1 MAAAQPSQVT
11 PATFNIIR
19 YALLAGVLLIGGVA
33 WFVTRENA
41 LGTFDAE
48 AATYF
53 RYAFYAV
60 FTASALGMLFIHRS
74 LPQAT
79 TFPQRVTRCIMGYAV
94 AEGTALFG
102 AVYLFLTGSLQL
114 YIIGLLLFLLAF
126 LVFTPTDPQQV

>member
-19 YALLAGVLLIGGVA
+19 FALLAGVLLFGGVA
-33 WFVTRENA
+33 WFITREND

-48 AATYF
+48 AATFF
-53 RYAFYAV
+53 RYTFYAV

-74 LPQAT
+74 LPQAE
-79 TFPQRVTRCIMGYAV
+79 TFQQRVTRCIMGLAV

-102 AVYLFLTGSLQL
+102 AVYLFLTGSVQL
-114 YIIGLLLFLLAF
+114 YVIGLLLFLLAF
-126 LVFTPTDPQQV
+126 LVFIPAESQQV